1 MKTEQSKFDIR
12 FETLVLGDGSLD
24 KKKIKRR
31 EYIKQNIPL
40 FFMSLPAIFVLILF
54 SYVPMFGLILGF
66 KDYSYRKGIFGSAWV
81 GLDNFKY
88 IFSSGEIYRTLKNTI
103 LYHIAFSI
111 AILVCSVFVAIMLYF
126 IRSKTATKIYQE
138 SIILPYSISYVV
150 ISYIVYIFLNS
161 DYGLVNKLL
170 VMLGSEE
177 ISWYTTPKYWP
188 VIFVIVQVWFG
199 AGIKSV
205 YYYGSLMAID
215 TSLFESAELDGAN
228 RWNKIRHIMFPSL
241 APVVSIFMILDLG
254 AILDSSFSLFYSVP
268 LDSSALYSVTDVLST
283 YTYRGL
289 MTAEIGTTTA
299 LGLFTGLVTTVMTLL
314 VNTVVKKI
322 SPENSL
328 L

>member
-1 MKTEQSKFDIR
+1 M
-12 FETLVLGDGSLD
+12 
-24 KKKIKRR
+24 
-31 EYIKQNIPL
+31 
-40 FFMSLPAIFVLILF
+40 
-54 SYVPMFGLILGF
+54 
-66 KDYSYRKGIFGSAWV
+66 
-81 GLDNFKY
+81 
-88 IFSSGEIYRTLKNTI
+88 KNTI

-215 TSLFESAELDGAN
+215 TSLFESAELDGCSPI
-228 RWNKIRHIMFPSL
+228 KEFVHIVIPMIWPT
-241 APVVSIFMILDLG
+241 VVTMMIV
-254 AILDSSFSLFYSVP
+254 SFSRVFTEQWQVYTLLERNPANAENLGYFLYTRALDGNFTISKDLTNTISYSVMSAIGLILTAIILP
-268 LDSSALYSVTDVLST
+268 LTLIMRWALNKFGPKAD
-283 YTYRGL
+283 
-289 MTAEIGTTTA
+289 
-299 LGLFTGLVTTVMTLL
+299 
-314 VNTVVKKI
+314 
-322 SPENSL
+322 
-328 L
+328 

>member
-1 MKTEQSKFDIR
+1 
-12 FETLVLGDGSLD
+12 
-24 KKKIKRR
+24 
-31 EYIKQNIPL
+31 
-40 FFMSLPAIFVLILF
+40 
-54 SYVPMFGLILGF
+54 MFGLILGF

-254 AILDSSFSLFYSVP
+254 AILDSIFSLFYSVP